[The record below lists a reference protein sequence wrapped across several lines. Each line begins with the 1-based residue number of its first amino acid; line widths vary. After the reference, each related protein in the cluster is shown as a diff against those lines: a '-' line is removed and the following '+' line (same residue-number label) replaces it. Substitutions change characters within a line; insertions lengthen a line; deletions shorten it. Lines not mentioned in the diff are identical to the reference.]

1 MNSVTLYSS
10 YVLILATIHLFI
22 LTRQSEAF
30 PISVTIPSFLPYL
43 PNSLFTWGIGDA
55 PKPLILD
62 TRDKNSDQK
71 RENKDKAEG
80 NPSNEDWDWT
90 ILPPSVWTNLLT
102 ARDPEKY
109 WLARKSVQ
117 LTEPSRTTKSSE
129 PFRIA
134 IAKPK
139 TRKHRHRHSRKHPR
153 HSQTKAVL
161 STIVQDQ
168 VQSTTTTEIPIV
180 LKRTKLPRSRN
191 PLCYFTAL
199 PCAD

>member
-1 MNSVTLYSS
+1 MTPVTLYSS
-10 YVLILATIHLFI
+10 SVLILATIHLFI
-22 LTRQSEAF
+22 LTRHSEAF

-43 PNSLFTWGIGDA
+43 PNSLFTWGIDDA
-55 PKPLILD
+55 PKLD
-62 TRDKNSDQK
+62 TRDNNSDQK
-71 RENKDKAEG
+71 RENKDKAER
-80 NPSNEDWDWT
+80 NPSNKDWDWT

-102 ARDPEKY
+102 ARNPEKY
-109 WLARKSVQ
+109 WMPTRSSSI
-117 LTEPSRTTKSSE
+117 TEPSRTTKSSE
-129 PFRIA
+129 PSRIA

-161 STIVQDQ
+161 SVLVQDQ
-168 VQSTTTTEIPIV
+168 VQSTTTTEISIV